1 MHTIK
6 KEPGEANMTSLSSI
20 MSEVDL
26 FDVEISESKTKVL
39 IVDDERHTAEE
50 IAELLNFDDFMQCE
64 IAEDAIQAMDMIEM
78 DETISVIVTDVK
90 MPGQDGLTMVHKL
103 RNQYADTRE
112 FGVIIIT
119 GHAGTDE
126 AIEALRLGA
135 MDFIT
140 KPISPDHLL
149 HAVSRASETLQL
161 RILQKQFHEHLE
173 YQVEK
178 RTQEVRLLT
187 DDLTSA
193 NQKLKSLNLELSA
206 SNRIKSEFLSMIK
219 HELRTPLTPILGF
232 AELIAISSEERGDME
247 EHKYSKKISKAG
259 LKLLRTIN
267 TMLDLVDVDSGDMSL
282 SLGDVNL
289 SDIVDRVIDVLK
301 PKAESFSIQLSTVI
315 ANPPIPLIKG
325 DEKRLMQ
332 AIYNIIDNSIQNS
345 PLDSHVVVE
354 VRSLDETQSVC
365 VSDNGAGMNEEDVK
379 TAREAF
385 RQVES
390 GHMRTVN
397 GIGLGLTLS
406 NMFIE
411 LHGGKMSINT
421 EKGHGTKVEMIIPTE
436 LRL

>member
-1 MHTIK
+1 MHTIST
-6 KEPGEANMTSLSSI
+6 EPGEVNMTSLSSI
-20 MSEVDL
+20 MSEVNV
-26 FDVEISESKTKVL
+26 FEVETSESLSKIL
-39 IVDDERHTAEE
+39 IVDDERHIAEE

-64 IAEDAIQAMDMIEM
+64 IAGNAIQAMDMIEM

-103 RNQYADTRE
+103 RNKYADTRE
-112 FGVIIIT
+112 FGVIVIT

-149 HAVSRASETLQL
+149 HAVGRAVEILQL

-173 YQVEK
+173 YKVEE
-178 RTQEVRLLT
+178 RTQEVRLLS

-193 NQKLKSLNLELSA
+193 NQKLQSLNLELSA

-232 AELIAISSEERGDME
+232 AELIAISSEERGDMK

-267 TMLDLVDVDSGDMSL
+267 TMLDLVDVDSGDINL

-289 SDIVDRVIDVLK
+289 TDIVDRVIDVLK

-315 ANPPIPLIKG
+315 NEHPITIIQG

-332 AIYNIIDNSIQNS
+332 AIYNIMDNSIQHS
-345 PLDSHVVVE
+345 PSDSHVVVE
-354 VRSLDETQSVC
+354 VRSLDESLSVS
-365 VSDNGAGMNEEDVK
+365 VSDNGVGMNEEDLK
-379 TAREAF
+379 IAREAF
-385 RQVES
+385 RQVEG
-390 GHMRTVN
+390 GHKRTVN

-411 LHGGKMSINT
+411 LHGGKISIST
-421 EKGHGTKVEMIIPTE
+421 EKGQGTKVEMIIPKK
-436 LRL
+436 L